1 MRGPQPEPRIRRNGQ
16 PWMPRRLQDAST
28 SGIQL
33 GQKMSKT
40 NWTGQSIEAGLTELA
55 GVCPRIAAGWSFI
68 PTDEGSCCMG
78 DSTTVIVLK
87 VCG

>member
-1 MRGPQPEPRIRRNGQ
+1 
-16 PWMPRRLQDAST
+16 
-28 SGIQL
+28 
-33 GQKMSKT
+33 MSKT
-40 NWTGQSIEAGLTELA
+40 NWTGQSIQAGLTELA

-78 DSTTVIVLK
+78 DSTNVIVLK